1 MRHSGQELS
10 IEVDGSWRNLTV
22 DPDASGFD
30 PGFRRQMRDIY
41 SLLQVVGIRRPRI
54 LFVEDN
60 KYANLSL

>member
-41 SLLQVVGIRRPRI
+41 SLLQVMGFWGVPGGPGGSWGSQ
-54 LFVEDN
+54 VDP
-60 KYANLSL
+60 